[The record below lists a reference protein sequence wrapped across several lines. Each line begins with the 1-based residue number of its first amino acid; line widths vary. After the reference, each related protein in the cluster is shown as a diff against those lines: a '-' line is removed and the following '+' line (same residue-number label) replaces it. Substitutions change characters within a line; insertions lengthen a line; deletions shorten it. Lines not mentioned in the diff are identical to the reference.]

1 MSAGT
6 TTAVQAAG
14 TSPAVLPAPRVDF
27 VLPPELEAHE
37 PPEARGLT
45 RDGVRLLLGRGD
57 GSGDGPANEVV
68 HHRFV
73 DLPHLLE
80 PGDVVVV
87 NRSGTRPAA
96 VDLAMGPEGAD
107 SNDDTGNT
115 DNTGEGE
122 RRSVHFSTLAADGSW
137 LVELRRGD
145 GPDSGGRPGQR
156 IDLPGGAVL
165 VLRERHRSGRLWHAV
180 PIVPPAVPDVP
191 AYLARHG
198 RPIRYGYVG
207 RDWPLHAYQTAFA
220 ITPGSAEMPSAG
232 RPFTPEV
239 VTELVARGIIV
250 VPITLHTGVASAEF
264 HEPPYA
270 EWFEV
275 PAATAAVVN
284 DANERGARVVAVGTT
299 VVRALESAAH
309 GPWVR
314 AASGWTELVVTA
326 ERGVAVVSGLLTG
339 FHEPQAS
346 HLLMLEAIAGPE
358 LVRRCYAAAVDD
370 GYLWHE
376 FGDVNLLLP

>member
-1 MSAGT
+1 MSTGT
-6 TTAVQAAG
+6 KTAVQA
-14 TSPAVLPAPRVDF
+14 TRSFPAVLPAPTVDF

-57 GSGDGPANEVV
+57 GSGDGPANEVA

-96 VDLAMGPEGAD
+96 VDLPVGAGAGAD
-107 SNDDTGNT
+107 G
-115 DNTGEGE
+115 

-145 GPDSGGRPGQR
+145 GPDPGGHPGQR
-156 IDLPGGAVL
+156 IDLPGEAAL

-180 PIVPPAVPDVP
+180 PTDPDVP

-220 ITPGSAEMPSAG
+220 TTPGSAEMPSAG

-239 VTELVARGIIV
+239 VTELVARGILV

-314 AASGWTELVVTA
+314 AASGWTELVITA

-346 HLLMLEAIAGPE
+346 HLLMLEAIAGPD
-358 LVRRCYAAAVDD
+358 LVRRCYAAAVDN

>member
-1 MSAGT
+1 MSSSTKTG
-6 TTAVQAAG
+6 VQATRTAP
-14 TSPAVLPAPRVDF
+14 TILPAPRVDF

-37 PPEARGLT
+37 PPEARGLS

-57 GSGDGPANEVV
+57 GSGDGPANEVA
-68 HHRFV
+68 HHSFV
-73 DLPHLLE
+73 DLPRLLE

-96 VDLAMGPEGAD
+96 VDLPPGPDG
-107 SNDDTGNT
+107 TGT
-115 DNTGEGE
+115 GE

-145 GPDSGGRPGQR
+145 GPDPGGRPGQR
-156 IDLPGGAVL
+156 VDLPGDRQGGAAL

-180 PIVPPAVPDVP
+180 PILPSGVPDVP

-207 RDWPLHAYQTAFA
+207 REWPLHAYQTAFA
-220 ITPGSAEMPSAG
+220 TTPGSAEMPSAG

-239 VTELVARGIIV
+239 VTELVARGILV

-284 DANERGARVVAVGTT
+284 DANRRGARVVAVGTT

-314 AASGWTELVVTA
+314 GASGWTELVITA

-346 HLLMLEAIAGPE
+346 HLLMLEAIAGPD
-358 LVRRCYAAAVDD
+358 LVRQCYSAAVDG

>member
-1 MSAGT
+1 MSAATKTG
-6 TTAVQAAG
+6 AQAIR
-14 TSPAVLPAPRVDF
+14 TSPAVPSVLPAPRVDF

-37 PPEARGLT
+37 PPEARGLS

-57 GSGDGPANEVV
+57 GSGDGPANGVA

-73 DLPHLLE
+73 DLPQLLE

-96 VDLAMGPEGAD
+96 VDLSSGT
-107 SNDDTGNT
+107 DDTGG
-115 DNTGEGE
+115 TGENGENE

-145 GPDSGGRPGQR
+145 GPDPGGHAGQR
-156 IDLPGGAVL
+156 VELPGGAAL

-180 PIVPPAVPDVP
+180 PALPSTVPDVP

-220 ITPGSAEMPSAG
+220 TTPGSAEMPSAG

-239 VTELVARGIIV
+239 VTELVARGILV

-275 PAATAAVVN
+275 PTATAAVVN
-284 DANERGARVVAVGTT
+284 DANGRGARVVAVGTT

-309 GPWVR
+309 GPRVR

-346 HLLMLEAIAGPE
+346 HLLMLEAIAGPD
-358 LVRRCYAAAVDD
+358 LVRRCYAAAVED